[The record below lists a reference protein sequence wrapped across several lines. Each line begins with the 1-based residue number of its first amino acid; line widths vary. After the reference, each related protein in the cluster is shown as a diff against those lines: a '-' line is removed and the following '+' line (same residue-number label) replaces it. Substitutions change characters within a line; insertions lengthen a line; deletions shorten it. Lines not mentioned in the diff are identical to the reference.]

1 MPLKGLVEHC
11 RAKPCMAT
19 INQGIKE
26 ISYLPKE
33 PLCLLGVQESSN
45 HRISVY
51 RARRVL
57 RNGHHPQIMKGEN

>member
-1 MPLKGLVEHC
+1 
-11 RAKPCMAT
+11 MAT

-51 RARRVL
+51 RAQRVL
-57 RNGHHPQIMKGEN
+57 RNEHHPQIMKGEN